1 MESRPDDAV
10 KVAVRCR
17 PMNSKEK
24 KSGFFDVV
32 HVDESRGEIHVQNPA
47 NPNVNSK
54 HHELPQTA

>member
-1 MESRPDDAV
+1 MKARPDDAV

-32 HVDESRGEIHVQNPA
+32 HVDESRGEIHVQNPS
-47 NPNVNSK
+47 NPNVS
-54 HHELPQTA
+54 